1 MDVGIVVTATLT
13 ALVAAGYYW
22 IQSHL
27 KYVKDNWSSLR
38 CHPAYMP
45 FAGMM
50 GVSVSSNFQ
59 QCIGKSSSD
68 MSAINNDGLLS
79 NISAASDSLGSIGGA
94 LSDIRGLLG
103 NVRGGFMM
111 VFQMVFGKIA
121 NLMSSMQYLMIR
133 IRTLMGRIV
142 GIFASLIYTA
152 TAAMETG
159 TSVMAGPIGKVISIF

>member
-22 IQSHL
+22 MQSQL
-27 KYVKDNWSSLR
+27 KYLKDNWSSLR

-45 FAGMM
+45 FAGMV
-50 GVSVSSNFQ
+50 GVSVSTNFQ
-59 QCIGKSSSD
+59 KCVGKSFSD
-68 MSAINNDGLLS
+68 MSAFNNDSLNANMS
-79 NISAASDSLGSIGGA
+79 VATDSLGSIGGT
-94 LSDIRGLLG
+94 LSELRGLLG

-142 GIFASLIYTA
+142 GIFASLVYTA